1 MDFLLSIAV
10 IHLIACLS
18 PGPDILLVIQTSLRS
33 GFRTALATVAGIL
46 SGVAVHILLG
56 LTGVSVLIA
65 TQPLA
70 RTALALAG
78 ASYLLF
84 LGLRG
89 LLQTRPRTDNDSPP
103 ATSPAS
109 RRHPSLPA
117 SFRSGLW
124 INLLNA
130 KALLFFLSLFS
141 VMLGPDVPLPTRI
154 LAGFTMLAVQA
165 VAFSLV
171 ARLADQP
178 RFRSAWPRWQHRLDL
193 AISFLLACL
202 GCWIWI
208 TQLASLAA

>member
-1 MDFLLSIAV
+1 MEFLLTIAL
-10 IHLIACLS
+10 IHLMACLS

-33 GFRTALATVAGIL
+33 GFRQALATVAGIL
-46 SGVAVHILLG
+46 SGVALHILFG
-56 LTGVSVLIA
+56 LTGISVLIA
-65 TQPLA
+65 TRPPA

-89 LLQTRPRTDNDSPP
+89 LLNRNAARSASAV
-103 ATSPAS
+103 ATQSPAAK
-109 RRHPSLPA
+109 PVPLAA

-124 INLLNA
+124 VNLLNA

-141 VMLGPDVPLPTRI
+141 VMLGPGVPLPTRI
-154 LAGFTMLAVQA
+154 LAGLIMIAVQA
-165 VAFSLV
+165 IAFSLV

-178 RFRSAWPRWQHRLDL
+178 RFRSAWPNWQHRLDL

-208 TQLASLAA
+208 SQLASLMA